1 MKHVL
6 SFLIFLLGMQTFAAS
21 FDKNSHWITVSEGNA
36 DAMNT
41 WLAFRR
47 NVTLDAVPESVEALV
62 AADSKYWI
70 WLNGKLIVFEG
81 GLKRGPSPRDS
92 YFDKLELAPFLRRG
106 TNRLAIL
113 VWHFGRN
120 GMSHINSGKAGL
132 LFSAPT
138 IGLLSDASW
147 KSRLHPA
154 YSTCEGPQ
162 TNWRLPE
169 SNILFDARRDIDGWQ
184 TDDAL
189 RGFAASREI
198 GQAGDAPWNGLVE
211 RPIPQWKDYGLQ
223 RAKYETRK
231 GLVADTIV
239 ARLPYNMHITP
250 WISVSDTEG
259 GHNIYI
265 QTDHPQVG
273 TEVCVHAEYIT
284 RRGSQQY
291 ESLGWMNGDE
301 LQLIVPH
308 GVIFKQLMYR
318 QTAYDSEAEGT
329 FSCDDNFYNEYW
341 LKALRTLHVNMR
353 DTYYDCPDR
362 ERSQWWGDETS
373 LTGEAFYTF
382 DTRAHALMKKG
393 MLELCEFQR
402 PDGVLHAPIPGTYDT
417 ELPSQMLAS
426 ISLYGFWNYFM
437 QTGDTAI
444 VERVYPHVKAY
455 LSRWRL
461 EDSGLTAAYKG
472 EWNWGDWGNHRDMR
486 IIYAGWH
493 YLALASAAQM
503 ADLLALPVEAQT
515 YRNFM
520 AAVKRG
526 YNACWNGTAYR
537 HPDYQGDTDDRVQAL
552 AVVAG
557 IAEREKWPQIT
568 QLLHT
573 QKHASPYMEKYVM
586 EALFMMNEGEYAME
600 RGRERYREM
609 VEDPLHTTL
618 YEGWGSADKGFS
630 GGTVNHA
637 WSGGAL
643 TVIAQYLMGISP
655 TKAGWQEFQV
665 KPQPVCFKRA
675 SITVPTVRGTIG
687 VSYQTKG
694 ENTVFSITVPQ
705 ATTCR
710 FVNPKTGI
718 GQTLA
723 AGKHRITI

>member
-6 SFLIFLLGMQTFAAS
+6 SFLIFLLGMQAFAAS

-92 YFDKLELAPFLRRG
+92 YFDRLELAPYLRRG
-106 TNRLAIL
+106 TNRLGIL

-132 LFSAPT
+132 LFSAPS

-147 KSRLHPA
+147 QSRLHPA

-184 TDDAL
+184 TDDVL

-198 GQAGDAPWNGLVE
+198 GQPGDAPWNGLVE

-231 GLVADTIV
+231 GQTADTIV

-250 WISVSDTEG
+250 WISISDTEG

-486 IIYAGWH
+486 LIYAGWH

-520 AAVKRG
+520 AAVKKG

-537 HPDYQGDTDDRVQAL
+537 HPDYKGDTDDRVQAL

-687 VSYQTKG
+687 VSYQSKG
-694 ENTVFSITVPQ
+694 EHTVFSITVPQ

>member
-70 WLNGKLIVFEG
+70 WVNGKLIVFEG

-106 TNRLAIL
+106 TNQLAIL

-147 KSRLHPA
+147 KSCLHPA

-231 GLVADTIV
+231 GQVSDTIV

-486 IIYAGWH
+486 LIYAGWH

-503 ADLLALPVEAQT
+503 ADLLALSVEAQT

-526 YNACWNGTAYR
+526 YNACWNGSAYR
-537 HPDYQGDTDDRVQAL
+537 HHDYQGDTDDRVQAL

-675 SITVPTVRGTIG
+675 SISVPTVRGTIG

-694 ENTVFSITVPQ
+694 EHTVFSITVPQ
-705 ATTCR
+705 GTICR

>member
-1 MKHVL
+1 MKHIL
-6 SFLIFLLGMQTFAAS
+6 SFLIFLLGMQVFAAS

-47 NVTLDAVPESVEALV
+47 NVTLNAVPESVEALV

-92 YFDKLELAPFLRRG
+92 YFDRLELAPYLRRG

-147 KSRLHPA
+147 QSRLHPA

-184 TDDAL
+184 TDDVL
-189 RGFAASREI
+189 HGFAASSEI
-198 GQAGDAPWNGLVE
+198 GQPGDAPWNSLVE

-231 GLVADTIV
+231 GQTADTIV

-486 IIYAGWH
+486 LIYAGWH

-520 AAVKRG
+520 AAVKKG

-537 HPDYQGDTDDRVQAL
+537 HPDYKGDTDDRVQAL

-643 TVIAQYLMGISP
+643 TVIAQNLMGISP

-694 ENTVFSITVPQ
+694 EHTVFSITVPQ
-705 ATTCR
+705 GTTCR

>member
-1 MKHVL
+1 
-6 SFLIFLLGMQTFAAS
+6 
-21 FDKNSHWITVSEGNA
+21 
-36 DAMNT
+36 MNT

-189 RGFAASREI
+189 HGFAASREI
-198 GQAGDAPWNGLVE
+198 GQPGDAPWNGLVE

-231 GLVADTIV
+231 GQTADTIV

-250 WISVSDTEG
+250 WISISDTEG

-486 IIYAGWH
+486 LIYAGWH

-694 ENTVFSITVPQ
+694 EHTVFSITVPQ
-705 ATTCR
+705 GTICR

>member
-147 KSRLHPA
+147 QSRLHPA

-184 TDDAL
+184 TDDVL
-189 RGFAASREI
+189 HGFTASREI

-231 GLVADTIV
+231 GQVADTIV

-318 QTAYDSEAEGT
+318 QTAYDSDAEGT

-486 IIYAGWH
+486 LIYAGWH

-520 AAVKRG
+520 AAVKKG

-694 ENTVFSITVPQ
+694 EHTVFSITVPQ